1 MRCRYTRRGESCMET
16 WAAKIRRFFVSDHG
30 PTAIEYAV
38 MLALIF
44 MVCLVAINL
53 FGTRTNATFEN
64 AAQSIEAAES
74 AGGS

>member
-1 MRCRYTRRGESCMET
+1 MET
-16 WAAKIRRFFVSDHG
+16 WAAKIRRFLVADNG

-53 FGTRTNATFEN
+53 FGTRTNATFQN

-74 AGGS
+74 AAGS